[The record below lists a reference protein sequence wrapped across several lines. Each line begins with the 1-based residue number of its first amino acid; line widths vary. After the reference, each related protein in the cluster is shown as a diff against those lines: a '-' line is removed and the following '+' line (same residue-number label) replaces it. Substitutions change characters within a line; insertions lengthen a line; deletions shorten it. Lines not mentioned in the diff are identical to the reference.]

1 MAERRMFAKT
11 IIDSDAFLDMPISAR
26 LLYYDLAMRADD
38 DGFINSPKKIMR
50 IVGAS
55 DDDLKVL
62 ATKKFII
69 PFESG
74 IVVIKH
80 WKIHNYISKD
90 RYTET
95 KYKDEKAM
103 LQLDENN
110 AYTLSE
116 GKPLN
121 LIEKT
126 KQPLSEAR
134 QKRLDVKKESDL
146 PYSFEYK
153 IRNAFVGEECPIC
166 GCTMNYE
173 NNLTKPTVQH
183 NKPISLGGKHEI
195 DNISVICNSC
205 NSSIQNRVETPP
217 YNTALV
223 KEKWE
228 CIGNVSGM
236 STQVRLGKVRIGKD
250 SIDNIPASEVK
261 TSSADTAK
269 ASKHKYGEYKNVL
282 LKDEELQKLKEEY
295 ENWEELIKYLDEYI
309 EMKGYKAKSHYL
321 CITKWVIKAVED
333 EQRKEKQKE
342 NTVWRKKE
350 NQEWREEW
358 LKQNG

>member
-11 IIDSDAFLDMPISAR
+11 IIDSDAFLDMPTSAR
-26 LLYYDLAMRADD
+26 LLYYDLSMRADD
-38 DGFINSPKKIMR
+38 DGFINSPKKIIRMT
-50 IVGAS
+50 GAS

-62 ATKKFII
+62 IAKKFVI
-69 PFESG
+69 PFENG

-80 WKIHNYISKD
+80 WKIHNYIAKD

-95 KYKDEKAM
+95 KYKEEKAM

-153 IRNAFVGEECPIC
+153 IRNAFVGEKCPIC

-236 STQVRLGKVRIGKD
+236 STQDRLGKDRLGKVSIGKD
-250 SIDNIPASEVK
+250 NIYGQNDQEYEAKFEEFYNKYPKKVKKQEVK
-261 TSSADTAK
+261 KWFLKNKPSNELFSSMMNSLEQFR
-269 ASKHKYGEYKNVL
+269 ASKDWQKDGGQFIPYPSTWLNQKRWEDETEKPQ
-282 LKDEELQKLKEEY
+282 KDEWLE
-295 ENWEELIKYLDEYI
+295 
-309 EMKGYKAKSHYL
+309 G
-321 CITKWVIKAVED
+321 
-333 EQRKEKQKE
+333 
-342 NTVWRKKE
+342 
-350 NQEWREEW
+350 W
-358 LKQNG
+358 LKQDD

>member
-11 IIDSDAFLDMPISAR
+11 IIDSDSFLDMPHSTQ
-26 LLYYDLAMRADD
+26 LLYFHLSMRADD
-38 DGFINSPKKIMR
+38 DGFINNPKNIMR
-50 IVGAS
+50 MIGCK
-55 DDDLKVL
+55 DDDMSVL
-62 ATKKFII
+62 ITKKFII

-80 WKIHNYISKD
+80 WKIHNYIAKD
-90 RYTET
+90 RYKET
-95 KYKDEKAM
+95 KYKKEKET

-134 QKRLDVKKESDL
+134 QKRLDAKKESDL

-236 STQVRLGKVRIGKD
+236 STQVRLGKVSIGKD
-250 SIDNIPASEVK
+250 SIDNIPASEE
-261 TSSADTAK
+261 TSPADTAK
-269 ASKHKYGEYKNVL
+269 ANKHKYGEYKNVL

-295 ENWEELIKYLDEYI
+295 QNWEELIKYLDEYI

-321 CITKWVIKAVED
+321 CIKKWVVDAVKRNQPKKQEMDWD
-333 EQRKEKQKE
+333 EW
-342 NTVWRKKE
+342 VKKD
-350 NQEWREEW
+350 
-358 LKQNG
+358 G

>member
-11 IIDSDAFLDMPISAR
+11 IIDSDAFLDMPTSAR
-26 LLYYDLAMRADD
+26 LLYYDLSMRADD
-38 DGFINSPKKIMR
+38 DGFINSPKKIIRMT
-50 IVGAS
+50 GAS

-62 ATKKFII
+62 IAKKFVI
-69 PFESG
+69 PFENG

-80 WKIHNYISKD
+80 WKIHNYIAKD

-95 KYKDEKAM
+95 KYKEEKAM

-110 AYTLSE
+110 AYTLSG

-236 STQVRLGKVRIGKD
+236 STQVRLGKVSIGKD
-250 SIDNIPASEVK
+250 NIYGQNDQEYEAKFEEFYNKYPKKVKKQEVK
-261 TSSADTAK
+261 KWFLKNKPSNELFSSMMNSLEQFR
-269 ASKHKYGEYKNVL
+269 ASKDWQKDGGQFIPYPSTWLNQKRWEDETEKPQ
-282 LKDEELQKLKEEY
+282 KDEWLE
-295 ENWEELIKYLDEYI
+295 
-309 EMKGYKAKSHYL
+309 G
-321 CITKWVIKAVED
+321 
-333 EQRKEKQKE
+333 
-342 NTVWRKKE
+342 
-350 NQEWREEW
+350 W
-358 LKQNG
+358 LKQDD